1 MLETAISIFT
11 GRPLPGFPPGPA
23 FGPTLLIA
31 AIDTYGGQ
39 PLVGPEDVRWDPR
52 TLAMEITQDAGGL
65 LGDYFDKLMANLE
78 MLTTDHFT
86 TSLPD
91 FIRICNILGDEPGG
105 DAPDWAELP
114 EIGWALMEYT
124 LLHGEDTEYQFHPEI
139 AGYVR
144 QKLIA
149 EGVSQVPE
157 IFAKITGKVGEWLTE
172 PDTDAA
178 TVSDEP
184 DMFADVYAR
193 QKEVT
198 NQLISDLF
206 QRVQTLFAQIAALP
220 LSKPASLGWRQNA
233 LRELQRLFESEN
245 EDHHS

>member
-1 MLETAISIFT
+1 MFTTAISIFT
-11 GRPLPGFPPGPA
+11 GTPLPGFPPGPA

-31 AIDTYGGQ
+31 AVDTYGGDV
-39 PLVGPEDVRWDPR
+39 LLGPDETRWDPR

-65 LGDYFDKLMANLE
+65 LGDYFDKLMANIE
-78 MLTTDHFT
+78 ILTTDHFT

-114 EIGWALMEYT
+114 EIGWALLEFT
-124 LLHGEDTEYQFHPEI
+124 LLHGEDTVYQFHPEI

-149 EGVSQVPE
+149 EGVSRVPA
-157 IFAKITGKVGEWLTE
+157 IFDKITGKPGEWLTD
-172 PDTDAA
+172 PNTDASE
-178 TVSDEP
+178 VSDDP
-184 DMFADVYAR
+184 DLFADVYTR

-198 NQLISDLF
+198 DQLVSDLF

-220 LSKPASLGWRQNA
+220 LSKPASLGWRQDA
-233 LRELQRLFESEN
+233 LKELQRVFESEN
-245 EDHHS
+245 EDQHT